1 VLKQLGLLPDV
12 VGMEFEG
19 KKYEVKLPVV
29 GVEGGRKLVDE
40 GCEESNE
47 LIGRGW
53 KDL

>member
-12 VGMEFEG
+12 VGMEVEG

-40 GCEESNE
+40 GCEESNG